1 MSTGRQHSLSLPESS
16 EQGPRPRHQG
26 QSYPIVPGPLL
37 YHTIPPQVQSYSRT
51 TRPPHPTMSPQRQPH
66 SMMIPWVQPY
76 FQGMPPS
83 PYPTM
88 PYSAMSPQPQ
98 SYSVIHQGQLISPPS
113 YPTMPPQEQPHSA
126 LSLQLYPTLSEYC
139 HFQPNVDHDPL
150 KLRHSITLHPSY
162 YEFQRRG
169 EDELAKFFHQ
179 VVEYASKYT
188 SGKEKKPLN
197 LNYEEPG
204 MKKQHKNASSVLGRA
219 SLDFRWLM
227 KHLEY
232 NRPKYSRYIFKGQI
246 SEDEIKRICQ
256 AVRRKAD
263 ELAHQQ
269 DLYHRTDSGKNVI
282 ELKPVDIDPITEFFQ
297 TSIEFTRKAEQSLKK
312 EIQVRATIF
321 I

>member
-1 MSTGRQHSLSLPESS
+1 MQHSLSLPESS

-26 QSYPIVPGPLL
+26 QSYPTVPAPLYPAL
-37 YHTIPPQVQSYSRT
+37 PPQVQSYSKT
-51 TRPPHPTMSPQRQPH
+51 SPLPYPTMSPQRQPY
-66 SMMIPWVQPY
+66 SVMIPWAQPC
-76 FQGMPPS
+76 FQRMHPPF
-83 PYPTM
+83 
-88 PYSAMSPQPQ
+88 
-98 SYSVIHQGQLISPPS
+98 
-113 YPTMPPQEQPHSA
+113 YPTMPPQEQPYSA
-126 LSLQLYPTLSEYC
+126 LSLQVYPILSEYC

-150 KLRHSITLHPSY
+150 KLRHSITLHPSL

-179 VVEYASKYT
+179 VVDYASKYT
-188 SGKEKKPLN
+188 IGKEKKPLN

-232 NRPKYSRYIFKGQI
+232 NGPKYSRYIFKSQLSG
-246 SEDEIKRICQ
+246 DEIKRICQ
-256 AVRRKAD
+256 ALRTKAD

-269 DLYHRTDSGKNVI
+269 DLYNRTDSGKNVT
-282 ELKPVDIDPITEFFQ
+282 ELKPVDIEPITEFFQ

-312 EIQVRATIF
+312 EIQVRTTLLK
-321 I
+321 

>member
-1 MSTGRQHSLSLPESS
+1 MPQSLSLPESS
-16 EQGPRPRHQG
+16 EQGPRPRHRG
-26 QSYPIVPGPLL
+26 QSYQTVPGPPF
-37 YHTIPPQVQSYSRT
+37 YPAIPPQVQYYSRT
-51 TRPPHPTMSPQRQPH
+51 TPPSHLTMSPQRQPYP
-66 SMMIPWVQPY
+66 MMIPWEQPC
-76 FQGMPPS
+76 QGIPPS
-83 PYPTM
+83 SYPTM
-88 PYSAMSPQPQ
+88 PHLAMSPQVQ
-98 SYSVIHQGQLISPPS
+98 SYSAIGQGHPISPPS
-113 YPTMPPQEQPHSA
+113 YPTMPPPQEQLYSG
-126 LSLQLYPTLSEYC
+126 LSLELYPTLSEYC
-139 HFQPNVDHDPL
+139 HFQPNVDHGPL
-150 KLRHSITLHPSY
+150 KLQHSITLHPSY

-204 MKKQHKNASSVLGRA
+204 TKKQHKNAGSVLGRA

-232 NRPKYSRYIFKGQI
+232 NRPKYSKYIFKGQI

-256 AVRRKAD
+256 AVRKKAD

-269 DLYHRTDSGKNVI
+269 DLYNRTDSGKNVI
-282 ELKPVDIDPITEFFQ
+282 QLKPVDIDSITEFFQ

-312 EIQVRATIF
+312 EIQVRTTILK
-321 I
+321 

>member
-1 MSTGRQHSLSLPESS
+1 MQHSLSLPEPS

-26 QSYPIVPGPLL
+26 QSYPTVPAPL
-37 YHTIPPQVQSYSRT
+37 YHGLPPQIQSYSRT
-51 TRPPHPTMSPQRQPH
+51 TPLPYPTISPQRQPYP
-66 SMMIPWVQPY
+66 MMIPWVQPC
-76 FQGMPPS
+76 FQGMPLP

-88 PYSAMSPQPQ
+88 SYSATTPQVQ
-98 SYSVIHQGQLISPPS
+98 SYSAIRQRQPMSPPS
-113 YPTMPPQEQPHSA
+113 YPTMPPQEQPY
-126 LSLQLYPTLSEYC
+126 LGQSLQVYPILSEYC

-179 VVEYASKYT
+179 VVEYASKFT
-188 SGKEKKPLN
+188 IGKEKRSLN

-232 NRPKYSRYIFKGQI
+232 NRPKYSRYIFKGQL

-256 AVRRKAD
+256 ALRTKAD

-269 DLYHRTDSGKNVI
+269 GLYNRTDSGKNVT
-282 ELKPVDIDPITEFFQ
+282 ELKPVDIEPIIEFFQ
-297 TSIEFTRKAEQSLKK
+297 TSIEFTRKVEQSLKK
-312 EIQVRATIF
+312 DIQVRAIELK
-321 I
+321 